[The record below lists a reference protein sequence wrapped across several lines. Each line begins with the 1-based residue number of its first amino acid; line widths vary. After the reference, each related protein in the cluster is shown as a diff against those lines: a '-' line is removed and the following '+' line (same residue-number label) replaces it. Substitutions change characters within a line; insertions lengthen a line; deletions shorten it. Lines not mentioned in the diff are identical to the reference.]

1 MDQYVFGTLSLARLQ
16 VYERRKNNRAGVGVT
31 KCFLGCDPLNAVLQT
46 HTSSH
51 FTHSPTHRSSHFTHL
66 PTHPH
71 TSHTYPHILALHTLT
86 HTSSHFTH
94 LPTHPHTLR
103 THTPSHFTHHT
114 PSHFTHHTLTLHT
127 PHTLTLHIHSQDAP
141 SALIWSFIGT
151 LLLPRFVVMVT
162 TVFLFR
168 AKDNLRP
175 TLVAKIHLCAAL
187 TLSLLEEIPNS
198 VFTLALSNDCC
209 QCP

>member
-1 MDQYVFGTLSLARLQ
+1 MPFRPTHPHTSHTHPHIDPHTSHTYPHILTLHTL
-16 VYERRKNNRAGVGVT
+16 
-31 KCFLGCDPLNAVLQT
+31 T
-46 HTSSH
+46 HT
-51 FTHSPTHRSSHFTHL
+51 SSHFTHL

-71 TSHTYPHILALHTLT
+71 TSHTYPHILTLHTLT
-86 HTSSHFTH
+86 HTSSHFTY
-94 LPTHPHTLR
+94 P
-103 THTPSHFTHHT
+103 
-114 PSHFTHHTLTLHT
+114 HTLTLHT
-127 PHTLTLHIHSQDAP
+127 PHPSHFTHPHTLTLHTHSQDAP
-141 SALIWSFIGT
+141 SALIWSFVGT